1 MTGSGVASRRGK
13 SSRRPL
19 ITYVAFVVLGVAALV
34 LVLPAG
40 SRLAEPPLLP
50 ASSQVTDAGRP
61 CLGERLRTVQSG
73 VLVDLHVPS
82 PAAGGQAG
90 DELGPRVARGRVDLA
105 SATATLRGSCAP
117 GTELAGQRHRLELQV
132 GPDAEATGEPDDRV
146 DGTLVVAGT
155 APVGLSLRPAE
166 AGNPAGDPEPLAGSE
181 LTGRILLAVAV
192 VILASRAVGFLFSRV
207 RQPRV
212 VGEIVAGILLGPSLM
227 GLILPGV
234 TGYLFPPEVVDIL
247 TVVAQFGLIFFMFLI
262 GLELDL
268 TLVARSGRVAVLVSH
283 VSIVFPFVLGLV
295 ASLVVYPLLGTGDF
309 VGFALFLGAAL
320 AITAFPVLARIL
332 TDTGLHRTRLGAL
345 AITCAAIDDVT
356 AWCLLAV
363 VVAVVKSSGA
373 LDVVATI
380 GLSLVFVAAMILVV
394 RPLLARLARSPGT
407 WSRLHP
413 PVMAA
418 LFAGLFLAAWATE
431 EIGIHAIFGAFL
443 LGAVMPRSEGLV
455 AKVAERIEDVTVLFL
470 LPVFFVVVGLSTRI
484 GLLDQAV
491 LWWILLLILGVA
503 VVGKWAGSML
513 AARAYGQGWRD
524 ATALGALMNT
534 RGLTEI
540 VILTIGA
547 SLGVVSPALFTIMV
561 VMALVTTLMATPL
574 LGIIY
579 PRRLIDREPATS
591 PEHRQTGDRF
601 DHRVLV
607 GVGSPE
613 RSGALLDLARDL
625 CRAPGQRSEA
635 ILAHVAPPSGRE
647 EVRANLAA
655 LDAAATA
662 ARAEM
667 GPLGAELMQAGVDTR
682 LRASVGTEV
691 ARELR
696 RLAGEEGADL
706 VVLGWHGVYAK
717 RHELTGVVADF
728 LAEASCPVA
737 VLLDHHIGPADDP
750 APVAVW
756 WSRRAADLAAL
767 DVALRIAGGRG
778 GGIRVVR
785 HASSQPPDRITGLAC
800 EDVVVASHEDDV
812 LQQAF
817 AGASLIVIGRD
828 QAESRRDLVL
838 GAAGVPAL
846 IVQAAGA
853 AERGGK
859 TATPRPL
866 ARMRRSPSK
875 RPTSPA
881 GSVLPMN
888 LRRHQGGDVRVQ

>member
-1 MTGSGVASRRGK
+1 MTGSGVASREAGA
-13 SSRRPL
+13 SRRPL
-19 ITYVAFVVLGVAALV
+19 VTYVAFAILGVAALV

-40 SRLAEPPLLP
+40 SRLTEPPLLP
-50 ASSQVTDAGRP
+50 ASSQVSDTGRP
-61 CLGERLRTVQSG
+61 CLGERLSTVQSG
-73 VLVDLHVPS
+73 VFVDLHAPG
-82 PAAGGQAG
+82 AGGRAG
-90 DELGPRVARGRVDLA
+90 DALGPRVARGRVDPA
-105 SATATLRGSCAP
+105 AGTATLRGSCPP
-117 GTELAGQRHRLELQV
+117 GTDHAGASHRLQLVLPPGAQRTAA
-132 GPDAEATGEPDDRV
+132 AEPLAPV
-146 DGTLVVAGT
+146 NGTLVVAGA
-155 APVGLSLRPAE
+155 APVGLFLTPAE
-166 AGNPAGDPEPLAGSE
+166 VTAPTGGPEPLTGSE

-192 VILASRAVGFLFSRV
+192 VILASRAVGSLFSRI

-212 VGEIVAGILLGPSLM
+212 VGEIVAGILLGPSLL
-227 GLILPGV
+227 GLILPEV
-234 TGYLFPPEVVDIL
+234 TGYLFPPEVVAIL
-247 TVVAQFGLIFFMFLI
+247 GVVAQFGLIFFMFLI

-295 ASLVVYPLLGTGDF
+295 AALVVYPLLGNGDF
-309 VGFALFLGAAL
+309 AGFALFLGAAL

-380 GLSLVFVAAMILVV
+380 GLSLVFVIGMILVV
-394 RPLLARLARSPGT
+394 RPLLARLARSSGT

-443 LGAVMPRSEGLV
+443 LGAVMPRSQGLV
-455 AKVAERIEDVTVLFL
+455 AKVAERMEDVTVLFL

-491 LWWILLLILGVA
+491 LWEVALLILVVA

-513 AARAYGQGWRD
+513 AARACGQGWRD

-574 LGIIY
+574 LSVIY
-579 PRRLIDREPATS
+579 PRRLVDRDPGTS
-591 PEHRQTGDRF
+591 PPRHRAGDRF

-607 GVGSPE
+607 GVGNPE
-613 RSGALLDLARDL
+613 RSGPLLTLARDL
-625 CRAPGQRSEA
+625 CRAPGQRGEA
-635 ILAHVAPPSGRE
+635 LLAHVAPPSGRE
-647 EVRANLAA
+647 EVRANLAS
-655 LDAAATA
+655 LDAAANA
-662 ARAEM
+662 ALVEM
-667 GPLGAELMQAGVDTR
+667 GPLATTLLQAGVDTR
-682 LRASVGTEV
+682 LRASAGTDV

-706 VVLGWHGVYAK
+706 ILLGWHGAYA
-717 RHELTGVVADF
+717 RRGELTGVVADV
-728 LAEASCPVA
+728 LAEAPCPVA
-737 VLLDHHIGPADDP
+737 VLLDHHTGQADDA

-756 WSRRAADLAAL
+756 WSRRPADQAAL
-767 DVALRIAGGRG
+767 DVATRLAGGRG
-778 GGIRVVR
+778 RGIRVVH
-785 HASSQPPDRITGLAC
+785 HASGPPPDPIPGVPG
-800 EDVVVASHEDDV
+800 DIVVVDSHDDDV

-828 QAESRRDLVL
+828 QVESRRDLVL
-838 GAAGVPAL
+838 ATAGVPSL
-846 IVQAAGA
+846 MVQPAGA
-853 AERGGK
+853 TASPVRRRRRDGK
-859 TATPRPL
+859 QAVL
-866 ARMRRSPSK
+866 AR
-875 RPTSPA
+875 
-881 GSVLPMN
+881 
-888 LRRHQGGDVRVQ
+888 

>member
-1 MTGSGVASRRGK
+1 M
-13 SSRRPL
+13 
-19 ITYVAFVVLGVAALV
+19 AFAILGVATLI

-50 ASSQVTDAGRP
+50 ASLQVTEAARP
-61 CLGERLRTVQSG
+61 CLGKRLTTVQSG
-73 VLVDLHVPS
+73 VFVDLH
-82 PAAGGQAG
+82 AGGRVG
-90 DELGPRVARGRVDLA
+90 DALGPRVARGRVDPA
-105 SATATLRGSCAP
+105 SGTASLRGSCP
-117 GTELAGQRHRLELQV
+117 PDTDLAGAPHRLELV
-132 GPDAEATGEPDDRV
+132 LAPPAEDNDAAESPARM
-146 DGTLVVAGT
+146 DGTLVVAG
-155 APVGLSLRPAE
+155 ASPVGLSLIPAE
-166 AGNPAGDPEPLAGSE
+166 ATPPAGDPEPLAGSE

-192 VILASRAVGFLFSRV
+192 VILASRAVGSVFSRI

-212 VGEIVAGILLGPSLM
+212 VGEIVAGILLGPSLL
-227 GLILPGV
+227 GLILPEV
-234 TGYLFPPEVVDIL
+234 TGYLFPPEVVAIL
-247 TVVAQFGLIFFMFLI
+247 AVVAQFGLIFFMFLI

-283 VSIVFPFVLGLV
+283 VSIVFPFVLGL
-295 ASLVVYPLLGTGDF
+295 AISLVVYPLLGNGDF

-380 GLSLVFVAAMILVV
+380 GLSLVFVAGMILVV
-394 RPLLARLARSPGT
+394 RPLLARLARSSGT

-443 LGAVMPRSEGLV
+443 LGAVMPRSQGLV
-455 AKVAERIEDVTVLFL
+455 AKVAEGMEDVTVLFL

-491 LWWILLLILGVA
+491 LWEVALLILVVA

-513 AARAYGQGWRD
+513 AARACGQGWRD

-574 LGIIY
+574 LGVIY
-579 PRRLIDREPATS
+579 PRRLIDREPGS
-591 PEHRQTGDRF
+591 SSDRHRAGDRF

-613 RSGALLDLARDL
+613 RSGPLLALARDL
-625 CRAPGQRSEA
+625 CRAPGQRGEA
-635 ILAHVAPPSGRE
+635 LLAHVAPPSGRE
-647 EVRANLAA
+647 EVRANLAS
-655 LDAAATA
+655 LDTAATA
-662 ARAEM
+662 ALVEM
-667 GPLGAELMQAGVDTR
+667 GPLATTLLQAGVDTR
-682 LRASVGTEV
+682 LRTSVGTEV

-706 VVLGWHGVYAK
+706 IVLGWHGAYA
-717 RHELTGVVADF
+717 RRGELTGVVADV
-728 LAEASCPVA
+728 LAEAPCPVA
-737 VLLDHHIGPADDP
+737 VLLDHHRGRPDDP

-756 WSRRAADLAAL
+756 WSRRLADQAAL
-767 DVALRIAGGRG
+767 DVATRLARGRG
-778 GGIRVVR
+778 ARIRVVR
-785 HASSQPPDRITGLAC
+785 HASSPPPDPIPGVASDIVMVESHD
-800 EDVVVASHEDDV
+800 EDV
-812 LQQAF
+812 LRQAF

-828 QAESRRDLVL
+828 QVESRRDLVL
-838 GAAGVPAL
+838 ATAGVPAL
-846 IVQAAGA
+846 MVQPAGA
-853 AERGGK
+853 
-859 TATPRPL
+859 TASPVRRRRRDAKHVLL
-866 ARMRRSPSK
+866 AR
-875 RPTSPA
+875 
-881 GSVLPMN
+881 
-888 LRRHQGGDVRVQ
+888 

>member
-1 MTGSGVASRRGK
+1 MTSI
-13 SSRRPL
+13 RPL
-19 ITYVAFVVLGVAALV
+19 VTYVAFVVLGVATLV

-40 SRLAEPPLLP
+40 SRLVETPLAP
-50 ASSQVTDAGRP
+50 ASGQVSDTGRP
-61 CLGERLRTVQSG
+61 CLGERLRSVQSG
-73 VLVDLHVPS
+73 VFLDLHVPAS
-82 PAAGGQAG
+82 GPGGQAG
-90 DELGPRVARGRVDLA
+90 DGLGPRVARGRIDPALGEA
-105 SATATLRGSCAP
+105 SLRGTCPP
-117 GTELAGQRHRLELQV
+117 GTALAGRPYHLELHLGV
-132 GPDAEATGEPDDRV
+132 GAPTTDDARTDQPVDATMVVGDSVPVEFSLAPTDAGPLAGGE
-146 DGTLVVAGT
+146 
-155 APVGLSLRPAE
+155 
-166 AGNPAGDPEPLAGSE
+166 EPLTGSE

-192 VILASRAVGFLFSRV
+192 VILASRAVGWVFSRI

-212 VGEIVAGILLGPSLM
+212 IGEIVAGIVLGPSLL
-227 GLILPGV
+227 GLVLPGV
-234 TGYLFPPEVVDIL
+234 TAYLFPPEVVAIL

-268 TLVARSGRVAVLVSH
+268 ALVARSGRVAVLVSH

-295 ASLVVYPLLGTGDF
+295 ASLIVYPLLGNGDF

-380 GLSLVFVAAMILVV
+380 GLSLVFVAGMILVV
-394 RPLLARLARSPGT
+394 RPLLARLARSDGT

-418 LFAGLFLAAWATE
+418 LFAGLFLAAWTTE

-455 AKVAERIEDVTVLFL
+455 VKVTERIEDVTVLFL

-513 AARAYGQGWRD
+513 AARAYRQGWRD

-547 SLGVVSPALFTIMV
+547 GLGVVSPALFTIMV

-574 LGIIY
+574 LSVIY
-579 PRRLIDREPATS
+579 PRRLIDREPGTS
-591 PEHRQTGDRF
+591 PDRRQGPDRF
-601 DHRVLV
+601 DYRVLV

-613 RSGALLDLARDL
+613 RSAALLGLARDL
-625 CRAPGQRSEA
+625 CRAPGLRSEA

-647 EVRANLAA
+647 EVRANLATM
-655 LDAAATA
+655 DAAATA

-682 LRASVGTEV
+682 LRTSVGTEL

-706 VVLGWHGVYAK
+706 MLLGWHGAYA
-717 RHELTGVVADF
+717 RRRELTGVVADV
-728 LAEASCPVA
+728 LAEAPCPVA
-737 VLLDHHIGPADDP
+737 VLLDHHSGQADDP

-756 WSRRAADLAAL
+756 WSRRSTDQAAL
-767 DVALRIAGGRG
+767 DVALRLAGGRG
-778 GGIRVVR
+778 AGIRVIR
-785 HASSQPPDRITGLAC
+785 HVSSQPPDEIVGAPF
-800 EDVVVASHEDDV
+800 EFMVVESHEDEV

-828 QAESRRDLVL
+828 QTESRRDLVL
-838 GAAGVPAL
+838 ATAGVPAL
-846 IVQAAGA
+846 IVQTAGA
-853 AERGGK
+853 AALPPVRRRKREGELIGG
-859 TATPRPL
+859 
-866 ARMRRSPSK
+866 
-875 RPTSPA
+875 
-881 GSVLPMN
+881 
-888 LRRHQGGDVRVQ
+888 

>member
-1 MTGSGVASRRGK
+1 
-13 SSRRPL
+13 
-19 ITYVAFVVLGVAALV
+19 
-34 LVLPAG
+34 
-40 SRLAEPPLLP
+40 
-50 ASSQVTDAGRP
+50 
-61 CLGERLRTVQSG
+61 
-73 VLVDLHVPS
+73 
-82 PAAGGQAG
+82 
-90 DELGPRVARGRVDLA
+90 
-105 SATATLRGSCAP
+105 
-117 GTELAGQRHRLELQV
+117 
-132 GPDAEATGEPDDRV
+132 
-146 DGTLVVAGT
+146 
-155 APVGLSLRPAE
+155 
-166 AGNPAGDPEPLAGSE
+166 EPLAGSE

-192 VILASRAVGFLFSRV
+192 VILASRAVGYLFSRI

-212 VGEIVAGILLGPSLM
+212 VGEIVAGILLGPSLL
-227 GLILPGV
+227 GLILPEV
-234 TGYLFPPEVVDIL
+234 TGYLFPPEVVTIL
-247 TVVAQFGLIFFMFLI
+247 GVVAQFGLIFFMFLI

-268 TLVARSGRVAVLVSH
+268 TLVARSGHVALLVSH
-283 VSIVFPFVLGLV
+283 TSIVFPFALGLA
-295 ASLVVYPLLGTGDF
+295 ASLVVYPLLGNGDF
-309 VGFALFLGAAL
+309 VGFALFLGAAM

-380 GLSLVFVAAMILVV
+380 GLSLVFVAGMILVV
-394 RPLLARLARSPGT
+394 RPLLARLARSSGT

-443 LGAVMPRSEGLV
+443 LGAVMPRSQGLV

-491 LWWILLLILGVA
+491 LWEVAVLILVVA

-513 AARAYGQGWRD
+513 AARACGQGWRD

-574 LGIIY
+574 LSVIY
-579 PRRLIDREPATS
+579 PRRLIDRESGPSA
-591 PEHRQTGDRF
+591 ERHRAGDRF

-613 RSGALLDLARDL
+613 RASPLLALARDL
-625 CRAPGQRSEA
+625 CRAPGQRGEA
-635 ILAHVAPPSGRE
+635 LLAHVAPPSGRE
-647 EVRANLAA
+647 EVRANLAS

-662 ARAEM
+662 ALVEM
-667 GPLGAELMQAGVDTR
+667 GPLATTLLQAGVDTR

-696 RLAGEEGADL
+696 RLAVEEGADL
-706 VVLGWHGVYAK
+706 ILLGWHGAYA
-717 RHELTGVVADF
+717 RRGELTGVVADV
-728 LAEASCPVA
+728 LAEAPCPVA
-737 VLLDHHIGPADDP
+737 VLLDHRGRADDA

-756 WSRRAADLAAL
+756 WSRRP
-767 DVALRIAGGRG
+767 GRG
-778 GGIRVVR
+778 GRAAR
-785 HASSQPPDRITGLAC
+785 
-800 EDVVVASHEDDV
+800 
-812 LQQAF
+812 
-817 AGASLIVIGRD
+817 
-828 QAESRRDLVL
+828 RRD
-838 GAAGVPAL
+838 
-846 IVQAAGA
+846 
-853 AERGGK
+853 
-859 TATPRPL
+859 
-866 ARMRRSPSK
+866 
-875 RPTSPA
+875 
-881 GSVLPMN
+881 
-888 LRRHQGGDVRVQ
+888 